1 MYTEKQLMEKK
12 PRELLGIVMELQVEN
27 AMLRESVEAFSSN
40 QMSEELIKRI
50 IRIVV
55 DDNGS
60 IRKLRN
66 LLELLT

>member
-1 MYTEKQLMEKK
+1 MEKK

-27 AMLRESVEAFSSN
+27 AMLRESVEAFFVEIRCQKNSSN
-40 QMSEELIKRI
+40 EI